1 MCRRRVAMLVAALVL
16 VTACAGPA
24 TDPEALRGLG
34 PCVPSEVSGRFFFW
48 PVIAFRTINL
58 VTEDGDAVE
67 GSWVLH
73 RRGRLAVA
81 VIWVHSDLIAVDASP
96 ETETPEWIDILLV
109 TPVDDKLVL
118 RRTPEAPCQWK
129 RWETPADARVRP
141 DRDQSVRLK
150 LALTMSKVFLPTGSW
165 AVTVVPTVLPMR
177 ARARGDRIEM
187 RPLAGSDSSEPTIW

>member
-1 MCRRRVAMLVAALVL
+1 MRQRQLVMVMAGLVL

-118 RRTPEAPCQWK
+118 RRTPE
-129 RWETPADARVRP
+129 
-141 DRDQSVRLK
+141 
-150 LALTMSKVFLPTGSW
+150 
-165 AVTVVPTVLPMR
+165 
-177 ARARGDRIEM
+177 
-187 RPLAGSDSSEPTIW
+187 